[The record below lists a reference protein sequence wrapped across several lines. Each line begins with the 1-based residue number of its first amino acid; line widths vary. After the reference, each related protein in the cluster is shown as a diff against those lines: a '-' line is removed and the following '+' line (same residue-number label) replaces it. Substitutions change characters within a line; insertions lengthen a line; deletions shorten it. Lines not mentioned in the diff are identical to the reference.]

1 MLPVADRVT
10 SLLEVDNLQ
19 SDRMAVRAQGKGGIV
34 MRANT
39 VVHVAA
45 VASRHNVHK
54 RIILETVDTRVL
66 CCEDPGKDL
75 FQRVSSLLSYMIP
88 GWEEATVA
96 WKPCSR
102 RKGLA

>member
-10 SLLEVDNLQ
+10 SPHEVENLQ
-19 SDRMAVRAQGKGGIV
+19 SDRMAVRAQGKGGFV
-34 MRANT
+34 MGANT

-45 VASRHNVHK
+45 VASRHNAHK
-54 RIILETVDTRVL
+54 RMILEMVYTRVL
-66 CCEDPGKDL
+66 CCENPGKDL
-75 FQRVSSLLSYMIP
+75 FQRVSSLLSYIIP
-88 GWEEATVA
+88 GWEATVA